1 MLIDSVFYRALSYDT
16 FLTKYTVIC
25 QLSNREKCLHKLLPV
40 TSFLR
45 SETEQCPGKKTVN
58 AQKQHN

>member
-45 SETEQCPGKKTVN
+45 SETEQCPGKK
-58 AQKQHN
+58 Q